1 MNKITTFD
9 KKIATN
15 ITKLRKKFNI
25 SVEQIAEYLYIDSS
39 FVRSVE
45 CFDKKYNLRHLF
57 LIKDLF
63 EKYNHSVT
71 FEDIFPERS
80 DSLIKNLQNNTNSKN
95 KA

>member
-1 MNKITTFD
+1 MKKITTFD

-15 ITKLRKKFNI
+15 ITKLRKKFDI
-25 SVEQIAEYLYIDSS
+25 SVEQISEYLYIDSS

-63 EKYNHSVT
+63 EKYSYPVT
-71 FEDIFPERS
+71 FNDIFPERS
-80 DSLIKNLQNNTNSKN
+80 DSLIKSLQNNTKSKN